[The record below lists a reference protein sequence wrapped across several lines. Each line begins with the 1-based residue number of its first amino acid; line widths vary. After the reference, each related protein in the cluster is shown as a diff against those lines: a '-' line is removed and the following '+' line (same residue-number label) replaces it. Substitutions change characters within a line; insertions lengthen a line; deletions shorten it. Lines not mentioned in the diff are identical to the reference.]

1 MIGELLEAF
10 SYGFMIRA
18 FVVGVSIA
26 LSASLIGSFL
36 VLKKFSMIGHGLSHV
51 AFATV
56 AIALT
61 LGSAPTLFTLPI
73 VSLAAILVLKMN
85 EKASMHGDSAIGL
98 IATMGLA
105 LGTVLASLNGG
116 FNVDLYSY
124 LFGSILTIQSID
136 VYLSVGVSLVIIT
149 LVLVF
154 YQELF
159 ALVYDEEF
167 ARINGIKTKRFNV
180 MLAILTAVTITIGI
194 RAIGTMLISSL
205 IIFPMVSVMQLRL
218 SFKKTVIYSAILSVV
233 NVLFGLSISYLYNL
247 PSGST
252 IVLFSGFVFLVIY
265 LGVRMHNLGGFRS
278 EKV

>member
-265 LGVRMHNLGGFRS
+265 LGVRMRNLGGFRS

>member
-1 MIGELLEAF
+1 MITELLEAF

-105 LGTVLASLNGG
+105 FGTVLASLNGG

-136 VYLSVGVSLVIIT
+136 VWLSVSVSLVIVV

-167 ARINGIKTKRFNV
+167 ARINGIKTKRFNM
-180 MLAILTAVTITIGI
+180 MLAVLTAVTITIGI

-218 SFKKTVIYSAILSVV
+218 SFKKTVIYSAMLSII

-252 IVLFSGFVFLVIY
+252 IVLFSGFVFLVLY

-278 EKV
+278 EKI

>member
-1 MIGELLEAF
+1 MIGDLLEAF

-265 LGVRMHNLGGFRS
+265 LGVRMRNLGGFRS